1 MATSNKIAENRQKV
15 FNFSD
20 FDRKRLSA
28 LAIDQS
34 DRIKRYKE
42 KRENLECTRRFKVL
56 KTRVKWSDFK
66 KKRVEVITEYLT
78 AKRAFQVKRKWH
90 FYACV
95 RNVLKN

>member
-78 AKRAFQVKRKWH
+78 AKRAF
-90 FYACV
+90 
-95 RNVLKN
+95 